1 MIKIIESHVV
11 REPGFYRMPAAKYH
25 ADPCPEPSAS
35 SGIIRT
41 LLDESP
47 HHAWF
52 RHPKLNPDAMG
63 ELAVKQ
69 LDVGSAV
76 HKLALG
82 AGDEIQVLPF
92 ENYRTKAAQESR
104 DDCYARNL
112 IPVLAHEY
120 AGIER
125 LAKPLREAMENYL
138 GCSVED
144 CHRELVLCWTENGR
158 WRRVMLD
165 IVTPDLRRVMDVKS
179 TKVSL
184 HETSLTRHLY
194 SSGYDVQ
201 AAFYMRGLDKLDPDK
216 AGRRKWAFQ
225 FGETQDPHA
234 ASSPIELSEAGWTVA
249 RSKVE
254 VGLAKWDACL
264 AMDMWPGFST
274 QPYVAEPPPWHSTQW
289 EERLNSDETLN
300 A

>member
-1 MIKIIESHVV
+1 
-11 REPGFYRMPAAKYH
+11 MPAAKYH

-35 SGIIRT
+35 SGVIRT

-47 HHAWF
+47 HHAWVK
-52 RHPKLNPDAMG
+52 HPKLNPDAMG

-69 LDVGSAV
+69 FDHGDVV
-76 HKLALG
+76 HKLSLG
-82 AGDEIQVLPF
+82 AGDEIAVLPF

-104 DDCYARNL
+104 DEAYASDR
-112 IPVLAHEY
+112 IPVLEREL
-120 AGIER
+120 AGLQR
-125 LAKPLREAMENYL
+125 LAQPMREAMESYL
-138 GCSVED
+138 GFPIDE

-158 WRRVMLD
+158 WRRIMVD
-165 IVTPDLRRVMDVKS
+165 IVTPDLRRAMDAKS

-184 HETSLTRHLY
+184 HPTSLTRHLY
-194 SSGYDVQ
+194 ASGYDVQ

-225 FGETQDPHA
+225 FGETQEPHA
-234 ASSPIELSEAGWTVA
+234 VSSPIELSEAGWTVA

-264 AMDMWPGFST
+264 AIGMWPGFSPE
-274 QPYVAEPPPWHSTQW
+274 PYVAEPPTWHATQW